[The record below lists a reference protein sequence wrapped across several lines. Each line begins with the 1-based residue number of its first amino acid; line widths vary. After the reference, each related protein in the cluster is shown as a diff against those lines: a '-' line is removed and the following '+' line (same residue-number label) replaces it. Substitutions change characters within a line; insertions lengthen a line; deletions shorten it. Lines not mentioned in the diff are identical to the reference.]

1 MKKKTLALIMA
12 AAMVMGLTACGSAA
26 DTTTETTETTE
37 AAKITEQI
45 RYAELHTQA
54 VSHRIWLSIGI
65 LLLLIPA
72 AAIFKLIDKI
82 SVICIRRLHG

>member
-37 AAKITEQI
+37 AAETTEATEATEAQ
-45 RYAELHTQA
+45 TT
-54 VSHRIWLSIGI
+54 
-65 LLLLIPA
+65 A
-72 AAIFKLIDKI
+72 AN
-82 SVICIRRLHG
+82 